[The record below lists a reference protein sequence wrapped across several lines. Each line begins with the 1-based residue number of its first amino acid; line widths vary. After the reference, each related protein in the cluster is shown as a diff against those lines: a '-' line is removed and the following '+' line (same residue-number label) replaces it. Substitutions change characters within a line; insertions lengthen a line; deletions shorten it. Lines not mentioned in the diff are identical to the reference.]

1 MREYQVHVMGGMAIS
16 SSASISLNLKP
27 GGFDKPPGKPRQ
39 YYWMNHCEM
48 NSRIL
53 WE

>member
-1 MREYQVHVMGGMAIS
+1 MAIS
-16 SSASISLNLKP
+16 IGVPISLNLKP

-48 NSRIL
+48 NTAIL
-53 WE
+53 RE